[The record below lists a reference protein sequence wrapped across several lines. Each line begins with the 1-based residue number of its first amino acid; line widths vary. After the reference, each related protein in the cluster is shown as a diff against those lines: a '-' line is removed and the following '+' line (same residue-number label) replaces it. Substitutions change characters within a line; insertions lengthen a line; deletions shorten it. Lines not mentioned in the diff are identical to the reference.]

1 MEESGERL
9 KGKVAI
15 VTGAGSRSG
24 GAHGTGMS
32 TAVLF
37 AKQGAKVLVVD
48 VDADNAAR
56 TVAVLEEAEGEASAF
71 VADVTQSEDCKAMVD
86 AAIERFGHLNIL
98 FNNVGISGIGNPG
111 TVLDVNEDG
120 WDRMMEINVK
130 SMMLASKYAIPAMT
144 EAGGGSIIN
153 VSSIAAL
160 RSPNMTP
167 EVAYGAS
174 KGAVISLTRNMAV
187 YHGRDGVRVNCIVPG
202 YLYASMVSKI
212 TDEYR
217 DLRRRTVPLGT
228 EGTAWDVAWTAV
240 FLASDESRWIS
251 GVMLPV
257 DAGLLATTPLTMLPH
272 LR

>member
-1 MEESGERL
+1 MSKSEKKEAAPTLEESGTRL

-24 GAHGTGMS
+24 GADGTGMA
-32 TAVLF
+32 TAVQF

-48 VDADNAAR
+48 VNADNAAR
-56 TVAVLEEAEGEASAF
+56 TVAALEEAEGEASAF
-71 VADVTQSEDCKAMVD
+71 VADVTQSADCKAMVD

-120 WDRMMEINVK
+120 WERMMEINVK

-160 RSPNMTP
+160 RSPNMDARGCIRCFQGGSHLANS
-167 EVAYGAS
+167 E
-174 KGAVISLTRNMAV
+174 
-187 YHGRDGVRVNCIVPG
+187 HGGVSRQGWHSCQLHRPG
-202 YLYASMVSKI
+202 
-212 TDEYR
+212 
-217 DLRRRTVPLGT
+217 
-228 EGTAWDVAWTAV
+228 
-240 FLASDESRWIS
+240 
-251 GVMLPV
+251 LPV
-257 DAGLLATTPLTMLPH
+257 CIDG
-272 LR
+272 